1 MARKATGKHWQEGE
15 ANQSA
20 ATGPSQ
26 EPVIR
31 LERHGDIV
39 VIVPAS
45 EVESLQWG
53 LIEQAAEI
61 VLAPLKRQPASGVI
75 VDLSQVSYFGSV
87 FLSLLLRCY
96 KLIRQQGGEM
106 VLAAPSECARELLRL
121 TAFDTIWPIYESR
134 QEALVA
140 LID

>member
-1 MARKATGKHWQEGE
+1 M
-15 ANQSA
+15 
-20 ATGPSQ
+20 
-26 EPVIR
+26 IR

-106 VLAAPSECARELLRL
+106 VLAAPSERARELLRL